1 MRQGDPISCF
11 LFNLGIEPLAC
22 MIRNDKRIA
31 GYNIPGTEEQLII
44 NLFADDTVLYLN
56 VNDSMKVTTQI
67 LDRWCNASGAKFNKE
82 KMEIIPIGT
91 KEHRTKMIR
100 SRKLNQEDTTIANDV
115 HIAQEGEAIRSL
127 GAWVGNVTQDQTPW
141 ESIIDKIN
149 KSLKMW
155 NNTGPSIFGKKL
167 IAQAVVGG
175 RTQFITKAQGMP
187 KNITD
192 TLTNVIKNFIW
203 DDAPNP
209 RLALPALHAWKENGG
224 IELLNL
230 NHRNDTIE
238 LVWLKEYLSENTNRP
253 TWAYMTDILINET
266 APNNLPEK
274 VRENSFLQKWS
285 APTKGKRAEK
295 IGNDTIRMLKAANTY
310 NVNFAPVRVSKNLMT
325 AMPAWL
331 QIGHKKTV
339 PVNPQARCLIN
350 AHNTK
355 TVKDLCRTTERLRR
369 IYRGGVHT
377 PVFSCHCD
385 DCSEDRAGGCTNP
398 QKCAIDAQH
407 RLEKLVPKLNP
418 TILTHNDNLSLTERR
433 KTSNKIARKENTGI
447 TFDPSVTEKANLA
460 DCFRAFT
467 DPDKILKTP
476 AERQRQGRGINIPE
490 ESITVY
496 TDGSCI
502 KNGKENAR
510 AGAGIWI
517 AEGDIRNKALKIP
530 GTKQSNQ
537 IGEIAAV
544 IAALESTPTFTPLTI
559 VSDSMYVINGLTK
572 HLQEW
577 EDRGWI
583 EISNRDWF
591 KRAAYLLRKRSAPT
605 TFQWV
610 KGHSGDKGNEECD
623 KLAKMGAEK
632 EREDPYDLSIPDHF
646 NVQGAKL
653 STLTQAITY
662 RGIRERAKKLER
674 NTTQLNLEK
683 IRGDLEDTTGEMEPN
698 EAIWANLRT
707 KPIRLRI
714 QQFFFKAVH
723 GTHKIG
729 RFWLNIEGYTQRAA
743 CRNCGDDETM
753 NHILT
758 ECTHPSTRLIWSLAK
773 ETWPH
778 DEDTWPEITLG
789 TIIGCGTLQIRTQKE
804 NRRENRNTNVAKDRP
819 DAGATRLIK
828 ILISEAAYLIWITR
842 CERAIRGNEHTERE
856 TRAAWRKTLNR
867 RISEDTT
874 TASRVRRTSD
884 YINLIKSTWEK
895 SLEKFYS
902 SIPNNWIHR
911 GKGF

>member
-67 LDRWCNASGAKFNKE
+67 LDRWCDASGAKFNKE
-82 KMEIIPIGT
+82 KTEIIPIGT

-115 HIAQEGEAIRSL
+115 HIAQEGEAIRLL

-192 TLTNVIKNFIW
+192 TLTNIIKNFIW

-209 RLALPALHAWKENGG
+209 RLALPALHARKENGR

-253 TWAYMTDILINET
+253 TWAYMMDILINET

-310 NVNFAPVRVSKNLMT
+310 KVNFAPVRVSKNLMM

-331 QIGHKKTV
+331 QIGHEKTI

-369 IYRGGVHT
+369 IYRGGIHT

-398 QKCAIDAQH
+398 QKCAIDAQ
-407 RLEKLVPKLNP
+407 RCLEKLVPKLNP
-418 TILTHNDNLSLTERR
+418 TILTHNDNLSLTE
-433 KTSNKIARKENTGI
+433 
-447 TFDPSVTEKANLA
+447 
-460 DCFRAFT
+460 
-467 DPDKILKTP
+467 
-476 AERQRQGRGINIPE
+476 
-490 ESITVY
+490 
-496 TDGSCI
+496 
-502 KNGKENAR
+502 
-510 AGAGIWI
+510 
-517 AEGDIRNKALKIP
+517 
-530 GTKQSNQ
+530 
-537 IGEIAAV
+537 
-544 IAALESTPTFTPLTI
+544 
-559 VSDSMYVINGLTK
+559 
-572 HLQEW
+572 
-577 EDRGWI
+577 
-583 EISNRDWF
+583 
-591 KRAAYLLRKRSAPT
+591 
-605 TFQWV
+605 
-610 KGHSGDKGNEECD
+610 
-623 KLAKMGAEK
+623 
-632 EREDPYDLSIPDHF
+632 
-646 NVQGAKL
+646 
-653 STLTQAITY
+653 
-662 RGIRERAKKLER
+662 
-674 NTTQLNLEK
+674 
-683 IRGDLEDTTGEMEPN
+683 
-698 EAIWANLRT
+698 
-707 KPIRLRI
+707 
-714 QQFFFKAVH
+714 
-723 GTHKIG
+723 
-729 RFWLNIEGYTQRAA
+729 
-743 CRNCGDDETM
+743 
-753 NHILT
+753 
-758 ECTHPSTRLIWSLAK
+758 
-773 ETWPH
+773 
-778 DEDTWPEITLG
+778 
-789 TIIGCGTLQIRTQKE
+789 
-804 NRRENRNTNVAKDRP
+804 
-819 DAGATRLIK
+819 
-828 ILISEAAYLIWITR
+828 
-842 CERAIRGNEHTERE
+842 
-856 TRAAWRKTLNR
+856 
-867 RISEDTT
+867 
-874 TASRVRRTSD
+874 
-884 YINLIKSTWEK
+884 
-895 SLEKFYS
+895 
-902 SIPNNWIHR
+902 
-911 GKGF
+911 